1 MASLMQSGFGLTNP
15 QPQARRHAMI
25 LTPRKASVETPEEE
39 QKSERERK
47 KLLSFDEILRR
58 LEGLKALEKI
68 RLHHLF

>member
-1 MASLMQSGFGLTNP
+1 
-15 QPQARRHAMI
+15 MI

-68 RLHHLF
+68 RLHHLFQERYPQPSSQKEG